1 MYYLFNV
8 NFLKQKYLYSLIN
21 LRIIINNEIIYIRI
35 KLTNKFIFRF
45 RINKY
50 KTKLK
55 IKELIICLMLN
66 FRIINIFIY

>member
-35 KLTNKFIFRF
+35 KL
-45 RINKY
+45 
-50 KTKLK
+50 
-55 IKELIICLMLN
+55 IKQIILSL
-66 FRIINIFIY
+66 